1 MDNLARSENPAAVKR
16 TDNVIGLFPGV
27 VENLSPKNTSMSL
40 TVSAARLEL
49 ASFEA
54 RLASMGIGL
63 IISDE
68 VLAEITRAGFDPKFG
83 ARPLQK
89 TIELQIE
96 FPLSKAVLKGRF
108 VAKDTIK
115 VRLNDGVIVFEK

>member
-1 MDNLARSENPAAVKR
+1 MENQARRENPAAIKR

-27 VENLSPKNTSMSL
+27 VENLSQKNTSMSL

-63 IISDE
+63 LVSDE
-68 VLAEITRAGFDPKFG
+68 VLTEITKAGFDPQFG

-96 FPLSKAVLKGRF
+96 FPLSKAVLKGKF

-115 VRLNDGVIVFEK
+115 VRLRDGVIVFEK

>member
-1 MDNLARSENPAAVKR
+1 MENQARRETPAVIKR

-89 TIELQIE
+89 TIELEIE

-115 VRLNDGVIVFEK
+115 VRLNGGVIVFEK

>member
-1 MDNLARSENPAAVKR
+1 MENQARRENPAAIKR

-27 VENLSPKNTSMSL
+27 VESLNQKNTSMSL

-63 IISDE
+63 LVSDE
-68 VLAEITRAGFDPKFG
+68 VLTEITKAGFDPQFG
-83 ARPLQK
+83 AQPLQQ

-96 FPLSKAVLKGRF
+96 FPLSKAVLKGKF
-108 VAKDTIK
+108 VAKDAIK
-115 VRLNDGVIVFEK
+115 VRLRDGVIVFEK

>member
-1 MDNLARSENPAAVKR
+1 MENQARRENPAAIKR

-27 VENLSPKNTSMSL
+27 VENLSQKNTSMSL

-63 IISDE
+63 LVSDE
-68 VLAEITRAGFDPKFG
+68 VLTEITKAGFDPQFG

-96 FPLSKAVLKGRF
+96 FPLSKAVLKGKF

-115 VRLNDGVIVFEK
+115 VRLGDGVIVFEK